1 MVLSV
6 ILPVY
11 NIEKYVIKCIYSILD
26 FTTPE
31 MLIEIIAINDGS
43 TDNSLEELLT
53 INDSRLKVIDQVNT
67 GVSGARNKGLSEAS
81 GAYVWFIDPDDYL
94 EDHFISKIYELLLLK
109 SPEML
114 LFGINWVDGH
124 KNIGSRVYSPGEYT
138 VPEIMDMQIYDSNVW
153 SRVIKK
159 EILDNHNIT
168 FINVVNGEDFEFCIK
183 VFCYVNKVIIPEEI
197 GYNYL
202 LNPNGSS
209 KRRDKSHLEKLA
221 SHSVKTLISLQADF
235 NKIEEKAPNKP
246 VIFEPWINNYLFG
259 LFFSLYRFNYE
270 IDFTKKIIDTLGQM
284 ERYPIATNGIGIKQ
298 KMFVL
303 LVNSKFLFLC
313 LMRLKRLF

>member
-1 MVLSV
+1 MVLSI

-31 MLIEIIAINDGS
+31 KLIEIIAINDGS
-43 TDNSLEELLT
+43 TDNSLKELLA

-67 GVSGARNKGLSEAS
+67 GVSSARNKGLSEAS

-94 EDHFISKIYELLLLK
+94 EDHFISKVYELLLLK

-114 LFGINWVDGH
+114 LFGINLVDHH
-124 KNIGSRVYSPGEYT
+124 KNIGSRIYSPGEYS
-138 VPEIMDMQIYDSNVW
+138 VSEIMDMQIYDSNVW
-153 SRVIKK
+153 SKVIKK
-159 EILDNHNIT
+159 EILDKHNIT

-183 VFCYVNKVIIPEEI
+183 VFCYVNKVVIPEEI

-209 KRRDKSHLEKLA
+209 KRRAKSHLEKLA
-221 SHSVKTLISLQADF
+221 SDSVETLISIQADF
-235 NKIEEKAPNKP
+235 DKLEEQAFNKP
-246 VIFEPWINNYLFG
+246 VIFEPWINNY
-259 LFFSLYRFNYE
+259 S
-270 IDFTKKIIDTLGQM
+270 
-284 ERYPIATNGIGIKQ
+284 
-298 KMFVL
+298 
-303 LVNSKFLFLC
+303 
-313 LMRLKRLF
+313 